1 MYNDFYDSAYYS
13 TESITDAA
21 FAGAGMMGLF
31 AGMMI
36 FSLIL
41 SLIYLISYI
50 KIFKKAGKP
59 GWACIVPIYSNIVML
74 EIAKLPLWYIIL
86 FFIPIAN
93 IYVLFKINI
102 EMAKKFGKSSGFGV
116 GMTLLPIIFIPLL
129 AFSDS
134 IYEDT
139 KEETTNNNTFDAT
152 NVINSQENTNAENIV
167 EQTIPTEPIQVDNN
181 INMVPP
187 IEENVIEPVATE
199 QTISPIES
207 VQNEIPTFE
216 QSIVE
221 PVKEPENIEQVVPT
235 FEPQIEENIINVE
248 EVSNV
253 TPNAFNSVP
262 IMNTEPNNI
271 VTEKA
276 EVLNNVVE
284 ENIIE
289 PINNIETTINTIEQK
304 KLCKNCGNELPSIVS
319 ICPNCGTDNE

>member
-31 AGMMI
+31 AGIII

-93 IYVLFKINI
+93 IYVLFKIKI

-134 IYEDT
+134 IYKDNET
-139 KEETTNNNTFDAT
+139 TTNNFDAT
-152 NVINSQENTNAENIV
+152 NVINNQENSNIENVV
-167 EQTIPTEPIQVDNN
+167 EQSIPTEPTQIDNN
-181 INMVPP
+181 INAVPK
-187 IEENVIEPVATE
+187 IEENIIEPVVTE
-199 QTISPIES
+199 QSVASIEE
-207 VQNEIPTFE
+207 VQKEIPTFE
-216 QSIVE
+216 PAV
-221 PVKEPENIEQVVPT
+221 NIEQKIN
-235 FEPQIEENIINVE
+235 EPVIEQVSTLESHTQENVTPIVE
-248 EVSNV
+248 EVNNV
-253 TPNAFNSVP
+253 ELNAFNSVP
-262 IMNTEPNNI
+262 IMNNEPNNI
-271 VTEKA
+271 VTEKE

-289 PINNIETTINTIEQK
+289 PINNIETSINTLEQK
-304 KLCKNCGNELPSIVS
+304 KVCKNCGNELPSIVS

>member
-1 MYNDFYDSAYYS
+1 MNN
-13 TESITDAA
+13 EISIIEAIIIT
-21 FAGAGMMGLF
+21 FTTGGELMMGLF

-102 EMAKKFGKSSGFGV
+102 EIAKNFGKSSGFGV
-116 GMTLLPIIFIPLL
+116 GMTLLPIIFVPLL

-139 KEETTNNNTFDAT
+139 KEETTINNSFDAT
-152 NVINSQENTNAENIV
+152 NVINSQENANVENVV
-167 EQTIPTEPIQVDNN
+167 EETIPTDSTQIDNN
-181 INMVPP
+181 INVVPTV
-187 IEENVIEPVATE
+187 EENVLEPVITE
-199 QTISPIES
+199 QPTISIEE

-216 QSIVE
+216 PTININQNIVE
-221 PVKEPENIEQVVPT
+221 PVIEEQLDVVPEVST
-235 FEPQIEENIINVE
+235 FEPQVE
-248 EVSNV
+248 EVNNI

-262 IMNTEPNNI
+262 ITNNETDNI
-271 VTEKA
+271 VTEKE

-284 ENIIE
+284 ETIVE
-289 PINNIETTINTIEQK
+289 PINNIESPINTLEQK